1 MQPLDRSGHLH
12 VVIYRL
18 DFLAGVIPLDLGRL
32 ETYGIACLNQRGSWI
47 REGSCIP
54 SSLGRSGGRW
64 ADLKHDVGGSSW
76 WNLVSGEAS
85 ASVKASFIQLDPP
98 VDGSAR
104 LVLFLGADQLDD
116 PPGTPIPL
124 YGSL

>member
-1 MQPLDRSGHLH
+1 MR
-12 VVIYRL
+12 
-18 DFLAGVIPLDLGRL
+18 GR
-32 ETYGIACLNQRGSWI
+32 A
-47 REGSCIP
+47 IP

-85 ASVKASFIQLDPP
+85 VRVSFIQLDPS
-98 VDGSAR
+98 VDGSAG

>member
-1 MQPLDRSGHLH
+1 MR
-12 VVIYRL
+12 
-18 DFLAGVIPLDLGRL
+18 GR
-32 ETYGIACLNQRGSWI
+32 A
-47 REGSCIP
+47 IP

-64 ADLKHDVGGSSW
+64 ADLKHDVGGSSG

-85 ASVKASFIQLDPP
+85 ASVRVSFIQLDPP
-98 VDGSAR
+98 VDGSPVDGSAGF
-104 LVLFLGADQLDD
+104 VLFLGADQLDD